1 MASQEALAL
10 FLPFRRL
17 HLCPQ
22 TPQPEGQLQRHST
35 ADTELCVGPRALFEL
50 QWAKSRSREVAESSE
65 CGAAAEGTVWSLPG
79 EAPAE
84 ALLPRAG
91 ERGGVGAHSDCGK
104 AQLEAGSDG
113 PKEPLWLEGNLGT

>member
-22 TPQPEGQLQRHST
+22 TPQPEGQLQGHST

-50 QWAKSRSREVAESSE
+50 QWAKSRSREVAESPE
-65 CGAAAEGTVWSLPG
+65 CGAAAEGTVWSLPR
-79 EAPAE
+79 EVPA
-84 ALLPRAG
+84 AAVGTRAG
-91 ERGGVGAHSDCGK
+91 VTEGDNVHSTPGK
-104 AQLEAGSDG
+104 AQLGDF
-113 PKEPLWLEGNLGT
+113 GTAPTVPVQI